1 MITLLQIPM
10 YSLFR
15 RQGVMTIGVLALLL
29 VAVVDAGCDGPSSD
43 EQTAPTPL
51 KIGLILNFTGSPEA
65 SADRQRAFELALRHI
80 NEGGGVFG
88 MPVTGVVA
96 DATGNPDTAVAEA
109 QAPC

>member
-1 MITLLQIPM
+1 MITLLQIRM

-29 VAVVDAGCDGPSSD
+29 VAVAGAGCDGPSSD

-65 SADRQRAFELALRHI
+65 SADRQRAFESGVTTHQRGRRRVWDACDGR
-80 NEGGGVFG
+80 GG
-88 MPVTGVVA
+88 
-96 DATGNPDTAVAEA
+96 
-109 QAPC
+109 